1 MRPDGLNP
9 LRRARLSPFGGS
21 FPPEF
26 RPSAFLPDRSA
37 KLTPHQP
44 PAVTSLLYF
53 GRGGEVKG
61 EEEEVSFAGNGGE
74 QRGGGGG
81 EEFYL
86 RYYVGHKGK
95 FGHEF
100 LEFEFRPDGKL
111 RYANNSNYKND
122 TMIRKELFVT
132 PAVIRECR
140 RIIADSEIM
149 KEDDNNWP
157 EPDRVGRQE
166 LEIVMGNEHI
176 SFTTSKIG
184 SLVDVQSSKDPEG
197 LRIFYYLVQDLKC
210 FVFSLISLHF
220 KIKPI
225 QS

>member
-1 MRPDGLNP
+1 M
-9 LRRARLSPFGGS
+9 GS
-21 FPPEF
+21 
-26 RPSAFLPDRSA
+26 
-37 KLTPHQP
+37 
-44 PAVTSLLYF
+44 
-53 GRGGEVKG
+53 
-61 EEEEVSFAGNGGE
+61 EEEKG
-74 QRGGGGG
+74 
-81 EEFYL
+81 EFYL

-122 TMIRKELFVT
+122 TIIRKEVYLN
-132 PAVIRECR
+132 PAVLRECR
-140 RIIADSEIM
+140 RIIAESEIM

-184 SLVDVQSSKDPEG
+184 SLVDVQSSADPEG
-197 LRIFYYLVQDLKC
+197 LRIFYYLVQSYGGNIGASVTLDGPVVLCLGEGTLDLKC

-225 QS
+225 

>member
-1 MRPDGLNP
+1 M
-9 LRRARLSPFGGS
+9 A
-21 FPPEF
+21 
-26 RPSAFLPDRSA
+26 
-37 KLTPHQP
+37 T
-44 PAVTSLLYF
+44 V
-53 GRGGEVKG
+53 
-61 EEEEVSFAGNGGE
+61 AGDY
-74 QRGGGGG
+74 GGG
-81 EEFYL
+81 EFYL

-111 RYANNSNYKND
+111 RYANNSNYKKD
-122 TMIRKELFVT
+122 TMIRKEVFVS
-132 PAVIRECR
+132 PSVLREAT
-140 RIIADSEIM
+140 RIIHESEIM
-149 KEDDNNWP
+149 KEDDSNWP

-184 SLVDVQSSKDPEG
+184 SLVDVQTSKDPEG

-210 FVFSLISLHF
+210 FVFSLINLHF

>member
-1 MRPDGLNP
+1 MTMNVKIVLWFSYSVIKSNDYKTKLNFRFRVNP
-9 LRRARLSPFGGS
+9 QFHPVRLNSSLTDPGMGS
-21 FPPEF
+21 
-26 RPSAFLPDRSA
+26 
-37 KLTPHQP
+37 
-44 PAVTSLLYF
+44 
-53 GRGGEVKG
+53 
-61 EEEEVSFAGNGGE
+61 EEESG
-74 QRGGGGG
+74 
-81 EEFYL
+81 EFYL

-122 TMIRKELFVT
+122 TIIRKEVYLT
-132 PAVIRECR
+132 PAVLRECR
-140 RIIADSEIM
+140 RIITESEIM

-184 SLVDVQSSKDPEG
+184 SLVDVQSSADPEG

-225 QS
+225 